1 MVFVGSLPSG
11 HDEAYPWIEYKDNT
25 KINNIFFIREKG
37 GLIDKNLIIAQ
48 IEIQISF
55 EVWGRVVFDLLFFT

>member
-1 MVFVGSLPSG
+1 LTGSLPSG
-11 HDEAYPWIEYKDNT
+11 HVEANPWIEYKDST

-37 GLIDKNLIIAQ
+37 GLVEKNLIIAQ

-55 EVWGRVVFDLLFFT
+55 DV